1 MMGGEECQVPAIFD
15 TCKSRLRYEDD
26 LKKLSFIM
34 FFFFFFW
41 YMKMWS
47 VVHYKKNLLRMDF
60 FSHIICLH
68 IPLSQIFALVIASAK
83 RICFEERT

>member
-34 FFFFFFW
+34 FFFFFLV
-41 YMKMWS
+41 YEN
-47 VVHYKKNLLRMDF
+47 VVCGSL
-60 FSHIICLH
+60 
-68 IPLSQIFALVIASAK
+68 
-83 RICFEERT
+83 